1 MFMAVDAA
9 APRNT
14 QHSGAIVIRTICV
27 VAIQGYRLLISPWLG
42 PACRFEPT
50 CSAYACEAIDRFG
63 VLKGGGLAAWRLLK
77 CHPFHPGGYDPLK
90 GEPKVQGARDS

>member
-1 MFMAVDAA
+1 M
-9 APRNT
+9 
-14 QHSGAIVIRTICV
+14 IRTICV
-27 VAIQGYRLLISPWLG
+27 AAIQGYRLLISPWLG

-77 CHPFHPGGYDPLK
+77 CHPFHSGGYDPLQS
-90 GEPKVQGARDS
+90 EPKAQGARDS